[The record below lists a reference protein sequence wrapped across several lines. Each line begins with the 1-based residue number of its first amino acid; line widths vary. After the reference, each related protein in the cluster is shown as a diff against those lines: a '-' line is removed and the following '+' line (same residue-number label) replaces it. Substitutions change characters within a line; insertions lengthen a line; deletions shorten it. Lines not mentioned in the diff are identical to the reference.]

1 MRYLSIIAFW
11 GITIACSYSQQEI
24 SILGSAE
31 ILQADLYNPAR
42 FQNQGWN
49 IGLPALA
56 YNFYHTGPG
65 YRKIIDQS
73 TGQPVLRLSNLRDG
87 LKDENFLYTDFRF
100 QTFKLKYGT
109 DQWSFGLD
117 HEIIFH
123 SSIEYP
129 GDLIRLYLDGNQQF
143 IGQTIDIAP
152 EGLIYSMNSY
162 GFLIS
167 RSWSNIILGIKPRIL
182 FGGQYGNVP
191 VAQAELHTS
200 DDVYQVTLNTD
211 FRFDN
216 VGLVRFENSNF
227 LNYQIES
234 FNQWSPFSP
243 NLGAALDIGLQW
255 HLSDA
260 FDLGLSVVDWGGIR
274 WDTDVKSYQSQ
285 QTTVY
290 EGLEVVDLFEKEEIK
305 IPDAIDSLRSIFQL
319 EESQESI
326 VFKLPTKFVAVA
338 TYRARPGLELSLLT
352 YYQSGLSQPVVVGLQ
367 GLTGLSSHW
376 KLGATLSNRYNEMNL
391 GLMAVWTQSKWM
403 AYVATDQV
411 FTNLNPLQSNHF
423 NLRVGLNLHLEG
435 RTSD

>member
-1 MRYLSIIAFW
+1 MRYLSTISFW
-11 GITIACSYSQQEI
+11 GITIALSYSQPEI
-24 SILGSAE
+24 SILGSAD

-42 FQNQGWN
+42 FQNRGWN

-109 DQWSFGLD
+109 KQWSFGLD

-167 RSWSNIILGIKPRIL
+167 RSWSNMTLGIKPRIL

-191 VAQAELHTS
+191 LAKAELHTS

-234 FNQWSPFSP
+234 FNQWSLFSS

-260 FDLGLSVVDWGGIR
+260 FDLGLSVVDWGRIR
-274 WDTDVKSYQSQ
+274 WDTDVRSYQSE
-285 QTTVY
+285 QTMVY

-319 EESQESI
+319 EESQESL
-326 VFKLPTKFVAVA
+326 VFKLPTKFIAVA
-338 TYRARPGLELSLLT
+338 TYQAGPGLELSLIT
-352 YYQSGLSQPVVVGLQ
+352 YYQSGLSRPLVVGLQ

-376 KLGATLSNRYNEMNL
+376 KLGATLSNRYDEMNL
-391 GLMAVWTQSKWM
+391 GLMSVWTQSKWV
-403 AYVATDQV
+403 AYLATDQV
-411 FTNLNPLQSNHF
+411 LTNLNPLQSNHF

-435 RTSD
+435 TTFD